1 MSNRLNATLLMTAL
15 LGSLSWFP
23 GFSADAGSGRMDL
36 SSNATYEG
44 ECDFDDHQ
52 VKEQGKSCRARLRSD
67 SKTEAK
73 ITARVVSVPKK
84 RRLSDPAPVAG
95 QETEEVLEV
104 DIEAS
109 ASVAGCTTGCSRN
122 STVTRRFP
130 LADAKVLAAKALR
143 EFEQE
148 AERLRGE
155 AAREAAE
162 QERRNKCEVGADGR
176 ELVGRAKRQCLLDR
190 IAVLN
195 QQDPEAA
202 ARFYDGNIKKMLME
216 MIKDNPHTRKDAEQ
230 MLQQL
235 ADVSG
240 NNPYLKHAL
249 GTMNDF
255 GQYYTV
261 MSEAI
266 AQYEML
272 PPDQRGPF
280 AAKIAEAYR
289 QGINHFRRQ
298 GLDVRSQLDAELAS
312 LGWEYSGTLAQD
324 ITNYEKQLTD
334 IYRQHQQNI
343 GGTSGLPTTNP
354 QFQTRQPGAP
364 GSGRGAFPSRMGNNG
379 RVAPGRPSQ
388 PFVQGPSAGRP
399 PVTTTRPGQPR
410 NPSFQPRVPGG
421 RVQ

>member
-1 MSNRLNATLLMTAL
+1 MSNRMNATLLMTAL

-52 VKEQGKSCRARLRSD
+52 VKEQGKSCRARLRGD
-67 SKTEAK
+67 SKTQAQ
-73 ITARVVSVPKK
+73 ITAKVVQVPKK

-95 QETEEVLEV
+95 QNETEEMLEV
-104 DIEAS
+104 NIEAS

-130 LADAKVLAAKALR
+130 LADAKELAAKALR

-155 AAREAAE
+155 ASREAAE
-162 QERRNKCEVGADGR
+162 LERKNKCEVGADGR
-176 ELVGRAKRQCLLDR
+176 ELLGRAKRQCLLDR
-190 IAVLN
+190 IALLN
-195 QQDPEAA
+195 QTDPEAA
-202 ARFYDGNIKKMLME
+202 ARFYDDNIKKMLMD
-216 MIKDNPHTRKDAEQ
+216 MIKGNPQTRKDAEQ

-235 ADVSG
+235 ARVSG
-240 NNPYLKHAL
+240 NNPYLKHSL
-249 GTMNDF
+249 STMNDF
-255 GQYYTV
+255 GQYYSV
-261 MSEAI
+261 MSDAI

-272 PPDQRGPF
+272 SPEQRGPF

-289 QGINHFRRQ
+289 RGIAHFRRQ
-298 GLDVRSQLDAELAS
+298 GLDVRSELDAELAS
-312 LGWEYSGTLAQD
+312 LGWEYSGTLSQD
-324 ITNYEKQLTD
+324 LTSYEKQLTE

-354 QFQTRQPGAP
+354 QFQTRQSGTPGA
-364 GSGRGAFPSRMGNNG
+364 GRGAFPSRLGTNG

-388 PFVQGPSAGRP
+388 PFVQSPTTGRP
-399 PVTTTRPGQPR
+399 PLTTTRPGR
-410 NPSFQPRVPGG
+410 AGNSFLQR
-421 RVQ
+421 